1 MKTFTLRLSDAEAEI
16 LERINFLY
24 FGPSKNKTINELI
37 SWFYSSVVGDPLYD
51 RSGVVSDAA
60 VLAESR
66 CEDAMLTPEP
76 LKEKAIREAGK
87 FIDYAIKGLEKAEE
101 IKRLEELRKSTIL
114 CIGEKKTESLN

>member
-1 MKTFTLRLSDAEAEI
+1 MKTFTLRLSDVEAEI

-24 FGPSKNKTINELI
+24 MGPSKNKTIKELI
-37 SWFYSSVVGDPLYD
+37 SSFYSCVVGDLLYD

-66 CEDAMLTPEP
+66 CEEAMLADEP
-76 LKEKAIREAGK
+76 LKEDKLREAGK

-101 IKRLEELRKSTIL
+101 IKRLEELRKNTIL
-114 CIGEKKTESLN
+114 SIGEKKKEALN